1 MNIESTLLEQLP
13 DLQSGEPCAREI
25 RDKKERKR
33 PYGWGK
39 SAPQSKHTTE
49 DRRSEL
55 PLPLIQMFL
64 ILVDFYLPGNQLWK
78 RQGSP
83 MPESWGR
90 RTGDARE
97 RGGLCTLRDLNLR
110 ANHRMRGTIAL
121 RTIALSGEQAAW
133 MPIVAK
139 PEALQHSLNPL
150 VERRILR
157 LAQSGD
163 GNRLVPRANRDRF
176 NMGLRLQD
184 LSRTLDQT
192 TDRLR
197 LGGFERAGFHC
208 VASEASPFHS
218 TLTSEEDKIGASKTL
233 WDFQH

>member
-1 MNIESTLLEQLP
+1 MNIESTLLQQLP
-13 DLQSGEPCAREI
+13 DLQSGEPCPCKI
-25 RDKKERKR
+25 RDKKERKGPSGGR
-33 PYGWGK
+33 K
-39 SAPQSKHTTE
+39 RARQSKHTTE

-55 PLPLIQMFL
+55 PLPLIQIL
-64 ILVDFYLPGNQLWK
+64 LNLVDLHLPGNQLWK

-97 RGGLCTLRDLNLR
+97 CGGLCTLRDLNLR

-121 RTIALSGEQAAW
+121 GTIALSGEQAAW
-133 MPIVAK
+133 MLIIAE

-150 VERRILR
+150 VERGILR

-176 NMGLRLQD
+176 NVGLRLQD

-208 VASEASPFHS
+208 VASGASPLHG
-218 TLTSEEDKIGASKTL
+218 TLTSEEDKIGAIKTL